1 MKIVFK
7 KSFDKSKS
15 KLDLFVRRKLTER
28 LLIFESNPFHE
39 LLLNHALRGEYEG
52 YRSINITG
60 DYRAIFAELSLWH
73 YEFVEFVE
81 IGTHSQLYG
90 E

>member
-28 LLIFESNPFHE
+28 LLMFENNPFHE
-39 LLLNHALRGEYEG
+39 LLLNHALTGEYAG

-60 DYRAIFAELSLWH
+60 DYRAIFAELSL
-73 YEFVEFVE
+73 
-81 IGTHSQLYG
+81 
-90 E
+90 